1 MQIEGVGVFWLKNFS
16 APLSYYQQLDER
28 DRFFQKKQNKIH
40 STDWLFYKPFMLVK
54 VTFALNIS
62 NCYHCLYFTRS
73 YWKVVTSKIWA
84 QNLILFRKNYFRTMQ
99 TFIKEVLF
107 SNPKHQVEYMS
118 ELLTTTKLC
127 NLPMVKIFLFIFRK
141 MLSYL
146 FKYFHTAGSTR
157 YMNSTMVISK
167 ETKISKKQRKIS
179 KTAMWNHKQNANFNL
194 ICCIYYHT
202 LEESINPSLSPQ
214 SIG

>member
-1 MQIEGVGVFWLKNFS
+1 
-16 APLSYYQQLDER
+16 
-28 DRFFQKKQNKIH
+28 
-40 STDWLFYKPFMLVK
+40 MLVK

-73 YWKVVTSKIWA
+73 YRKVVTSKIWA
-84 QNLILFRKNYFRTMQ
+84 QNLILFRKNYFRTLQ

-118 ELLTTTKLC
+118 ELLTMTKPC
-127 NLPMVKIFLFIFRK
+127 NSPMVENFLFAFRK
-141 MLSYL
+141 ILSYL

-179 KTAMWNHKQNANFNL
+179 KTAMWNHKQNEKFQLNL
-194 ICCIYYHT
+194 LHLLSHSWGKHKSITFPPIYR
-202 LEESINPSLSPQ
+202 LNNSVAF
-214 SIG
+214 